1 MRAAPLGVR
10 GTGFVAIV
18 SGMAA
23 LALAVASC
31 SDDARPPAAPE
42 VDSGRVD
49 APGDTKDG
57 GDGATDAGG
66 DASDDFP
73 VLKPVVL
80 EDKQNH
86 PLGIAL
92 DKDFVYWVNSKDGA
106 VLRLSRSA
114 KPLTKPET
122 LSSGLATPERI
133 AVDKTH
139 AYVTSMVASESRV
152 LKMPLAGAPVPEAFA
167 IAEKHP
173 RDILVDDTHVYWT
186 NNQSLVVR
194 RQAKTDTAGSA
205 ESVFAVSSSEGE
217 PWGIAAFG
225 DKLYVTTFAVGGNIY
240 EHGKTP
246 TFVPDAGSDDAKR
259 AIAIAQDTALAIAVD
274 AANVYWTVKNSGFVL
289 QIPRT
294 SPGSPTVLATK
305 QNAPLGITVDD
316 AFVYW
321 CSNGGEKLLR
331 VQKGGDAL
339 GPKPLADKQVG
350 CSYVVT
356 DGTFVYWTNE
366 GGGTS
371 SFEGQVMAMRL
382 K

>member
-1 MRAAPLGVR
+1 MRVAPLGVSGSGIVAVVL
-10 GTGFVAIV
+10 GTA
-18 SGMAA
+18 S
-23 LALAVASC
+23 LSLAVASC
-31 SDDARPPAAPE
+31 SDDERPPVAPE

-57 GDGATDAGG
+57 GDGATDGGG
-66 DASDDFP
+66 DAGDEFP

-92 DKDFVYWVNSKDGA
+92 DKDYVYWANAKDGA
-106 VLRLSRSA
+106 VLRLSRGA

-139 AYVTSMVASESRV
+139 VYVTSLVATESRV
-152 LKMPLAGAPVPEAFA
+152 LKMPLTGAAVPEAFA

-173 RDILVDDTHVYWT
+173 RDIVVDDTHVYWT
-186 NNQSLVVR
+186 NSQNLVVR
-194 RQAKTDTAGSA
+194 RQSKSETAGSA
-205 ESVFAVSSSEGE
+205 ESVFAVSSLEGE
-217 PWGIAAFG
+217 PWGLAAFG

-246 TFVPDAGSDDAKR
+246 TFVPDAGSDDTKR
-259 AIAIAQDTALAIAVD
+259 TLAIAQDTALAIAVD

-294 SPGSPTVLATK
+294 TPGSPTVLATK
-305 QNAPLGITVDD
+305 QNAPLGIAVDD
-316 AFVYW
+316 TFVYW
-321 CSNGGEKLLR
+321 CSNGGERLLR
-331 VQKGGDAL
+331 VQKGGDAA
-339 GPKPLADKQVG
+339 GPKVLADKQVG

-366 GGGTS
+366 GTGTS